1 MPDVNNSPN
10 PANSKLR
17 PTLIDNYA
25 DNALPNHPSKTEQPV
40 TGGKQF
46 HSTPESMRVNPKE
59 VMSQYPASNVA
70 RFDGLHRDQANADKQ
85 TIDVGIKDQDKKYNK
100 EVE

>member
-1 MPDVNNSPN
+1 MDNKKTTLNNTSLN
-10 PANSKLR
+10 K
-17 PTLIDNYA
+17 
-25 DNALPNHPSKTEQPV
+25 K
-40 TGGKQF
+40 
-46 HSTPESMRVNPKE
+46 
-59 VMSQYPASNVA
+59 YPASNVA